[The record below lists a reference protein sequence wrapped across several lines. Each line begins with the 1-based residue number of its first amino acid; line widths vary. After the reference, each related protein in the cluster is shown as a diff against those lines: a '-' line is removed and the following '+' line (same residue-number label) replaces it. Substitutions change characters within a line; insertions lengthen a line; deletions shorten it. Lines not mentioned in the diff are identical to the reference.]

1 MQPFLKTY
9 GPLAFVGCN
18 DTMATDVSYICLP
31 RTLQAVPLYSRS
43 VLLMFLPQPG
53 SGLRATA
60 VRWTVLLTVSG
71 VISVGLELLH
81 LPAALLLGPMLAAI
95 LLGVRGHAVAV
106 PRWGFMLA
114 QGVVGTLMARAMP
127 PTVLGEILK
136 GWPVILV
143 GVASVVLTANVIG
156 YMLAR
161 FRVLP
166 GTTAV
171 WGASPGAATAMVIM
185 AEAYGG
191 DTRLVAVMQYL
202 RVLIV
207 ATSASLA
214 ARFYLNVTITGSAAV
229 DWFPPVHWV
238 NLAGTLAVI
247 GVGLAVSRIF
257 RLTTGAMILPMI
269 FGIGLQGAGILTVE
283 LPPALLAASY
293 AVCGWAIGGRFTR
306 EILVYAARAL
316 PTILLAI
323 VVLIGIC
330 AIYATVL
337 AAATGVDFLTA
348 YLATSPGGADSV
360 AIIAASSN
368 VDMSFVMAMQTMRFF
383 MVLFTGPATA
393 RFIADR
399 VSC

>member
-1 MQPFLKTY
+1 
-9 GPLAFVGCN
+9 
-18 DTMATDVSYICLP
+18 
-31 RTLQAVPLYSRS
+31 
-43 VLLMFLPQPG
+43 MFLSQLG
-53 SGLRATA
+53 SGFRANPF
-60 VRWTVLLTVSG
+60 RWAILLSASAAISIVLE
-71 VISVGLELLH
+71 ILH

-95 LLGVRGHAVAV
+95 LLGINGRAVAV
-106 PRWGFMLA
+106 PRPIFMMA

-127 PTVLGEILK
+127 PTVLGEILQA
-136 GWPVILV
+136 WPVILV

-156 YMLAR
+156 YGLAR

-171 WGASPGAATAMVIM
+171 WGSSPGAATAMVIM

-207 ATSASLA
+207 ATMASLA
-214 ARFYLNVTITGSAAV
+214 ARFYLNATLSGGTAAA
-229 DWFPPVHWV
+229 WFPAVHGMS
-238 NLAGTLAVI
+238 LAGTLAVI
-247 GVGLAVSRIF
+247 AVGLTLSRIL
-257 RLTTGAMILPMI
+257 RLTTGAMILPMLI
-269 FGIGLQGAGILTVE
+269 AIGLQGAGLLTVE
-283 LPPALLAASY
+283 LPPVLLAVSY
-293 AVCGWAIGGRFTR
+293 AVCGWAIGGRFNR
-306 EILVYAARAL
+306 EILAYAARAL
-316 PTILLAI
+316 PTIFLAI
-323 VVLIGIC
+323 VVLVGIC
-330 AIYATVL
+330 AIYAGVL
-337 AAATGVDFLTA
+337 ASVTGVDFLTA

-399 VSC
+399 VRC

>member
-1 MQPFLKTY
+1 MSFP
-9 GPLAFVGCN
+9 P
-18 DTMATDVSYICLP
+18 
-31 RTLQAVPLYSRS
+31 
-43 VLLMFLPQPG
+43 PG
-53 SGLRATA
+53 SGFRAIALRWAILLSVSSATSIA
-60 VRWTVLLTVSG
+60 F
-71 VISVGLELLH
+71 ELFH

-95 LLGVRGHAVAV
+95 FLGVNDRAVTV
-106 PRWGFMLA
+106 PQPAFMLA

-127 PTVLGEILK
+127 PTVLTEILAA
-136 GWPVILV
+136 WPVILI

-156 YMLAR
+156 YALAR

-202 RVLIV
+202 RVLVV
-207 ATSASLA
+207 ATTASLA
-214 ARFYLNVTITGSAAV
+214 ARFYLDASLTGGTAV
-229 DWFPPVHWV
+229 AWFPPVHGASFV
-238 NLAGTLAVI
+238 GTLAVI
-247 GVGLAVSRIF
+247 GLGLFLSRLF
-257 RLTTGAMILPMI
+257 RLTTGAMILPML
-269 FGIGLQGAGILTVE
+269 FAIGLQGAGVLTVE
-283 LPPALLAASY
+283 LPPVLLAAAY
-293 AVCGWAIGGRFTR
+293 AVCGWAIGSRFNR
-306 EILVYAARAL
+306 EIIVYAARAL

-330 AIYATVL
+330 AIYAGVL
-337 AAATGVDFLTA
+337 ASVTGVDFLTA

-399 VSC
+399 VRN

>member
-1 MQPFLKTY
+1 
-9 GPLAFVGCN
+9 
-18 DTMATDVSYICLP
+18 
-31 RTLQAVPLYSRS
+31 
-43 VLLMFLPQPG
+43 MFLPLPG
-53 SGLRATA
+53 SGFRANI
-60 VRWTVLLTVSG
+60 VRWAILLSVSAA
-71 VISVGLELLH
+71 ISVAFELLH

-95 LLGVRGHAVAV
+95 LLGINGQAVAM
-106 PRWGFMLA
+106 PRPIFMMA

-127 PTVLGEILK
+127 PTVLGEILAA
-136 GWPVILV
+136 WPVILI

-156 YMLAR
+156 YALAR
-161 FRVLP
+161 FGILP

-207 ATSASLA
+207 ATMASLA
-214 ARFYLNVTITGSAAV
+214 ARFYLNTTLTGGTAAA
-229 DWFPPVHWV
+229 WFPPVHWM
-238 NLAGTLAVI
+238 NFLATLAVI
-247 GVGLAVSRIF
+247 GAGLVLSRVF
-257 RLTTGAMILPMI
+257 RLTTGAMILPML
-269 FGIGLQGAGILTVE
+269 FAIGLQGAGVLAVE
-283 LPPALLAASY
+283 LPPVLLAVSY
-293 AVCGWAIGGRFTR
+293 AICGWAIGSRFNR
-306 EILVYAARAL
+306 EILAYAARAL

-323 VVLIGIC
+323 VVLVAIC
-330 AIYATVL
+330 AIYASVL
-337 AAATGVDFLTA
+337 ASVTGVDFLTA

-399 VSC
+399 VRY

>member
-1 MQPFLKTY
+1 
-9 GPLAFVGCN
+9 
-18 DTMATDVSYICLP
+18 
-31 RTLQAVPLYSRS
+31 
-43 VLLMFLPQPG
+43 MFFPTPG
-53 SGLRATA
+53 SGFRASALRWA
-60 VRWTVLLTVSG
+60 VLLSASAA
-71 VISVGLELLH
+71 ISVVFEVFH

-95 LLGVRGHAVAV
+95 LLGVNGRAVAM
-106 PRWGFMLA
+106 PKPAFMMA

-127 PTVLGEILK
+127 PTVLGEILAA
-136 GWPVILV
+136 WPVILI

-156 YMLAR
+156 YALAR

-214 ARFYLNVTITGSAAV
+214 ARFYLDMTISGGTAAA
-229 DWFPPVHWV
+229 WFPPVHWA

-247 GVGLAVSRIF
+247 GIGLAVSRIF
-257 RLTTGAMILPMI
+257 RLTTGAMILPML
-269 FGIGLQGAGILTVE
+269 FAIGLQGAGVLTVE
-283 LPPALLAASY
+283 LPPVLLAVSY
-293 AVCGWAIGGRFTR
+293 AVCGWAIGSRFNR
-306 EILVYAARAL
+306 EIIAYAARAL

-323 VVLIGIC
+323 VVLVAIC
-330 AIYATVL
+330 AIYACVL
-337 AAATGVDFLTA
+337 ASVTGVDFLTA

-393 RFIADR
+393 RFIANR
-399 VSC
+399 VRC

>member
-1 MQPFLKTY
+1 ML
-9 GPLAFVGCN
+9 
-18 DTMATDVSYICLP
+18 LP
-31 RTLQAVPLYSRS
+31 P
-43 VLLMFLPQPG
+43 PG
-53 SGLRATA
+53 SGFRARGLRWA
-60 VRWTVLLTVSG
+60 VLLSASAA
-71 VISVGLELLH
+71 ISVALELCH

-95 LLGVRGHAVAV
+95 FLGVNGRAVTV
-106 PRWGFMLA
+106 PRPAFMMA

-127 PTVLGEILK
+127 PTVLGEVLAA
-136 GWPVILV
+136 WPVILI

-156 YMLAR
+156 YGLAR

-202 RVLIV
+202 RVLVV
-207 ATSASLA
+207 ATTASLA
-214 ARFYLNVTITGSAAV
+214 ARFYLDATLTGGTAAA
-229 DWFPPVHWV
+229 WFPPVHWA
-238 NLAGTLAVI
+238 NFAGTLAVI
-247 GVGLAVSRIF
+247 AAGLVVARVF
-257 RLTTGAMILPMI
+257 RLTTGAMILPML
-269 FGIGLQGAGILTVE
+269 FAIGLQGAGVLTVE
-283 LPPALLAASY
+283 LPPVLLAVSY

-306 EILVYAARAL
+306 EILAYAARAL

-323 VVLIGIC
+323 VVLIAIC
-330 AIYATVL
+330 AVYAGVL
-337 AAATGVDFLTA
+337 ASVTGVDFLTA

>member
-1 MQPFLKTY
+1 ML
-9 GPLAFVGCN
+9 
-18 DTMATDVSYICLP
+18 LP
-31 RTLQAVPLYSRS
+31 P
-43 VLLMFLPQPG
+43 PG
-53 SGLRATA
+53 SGFRASA
-60 VRWTVLLTVSG
+60 PRWAVLLLVSAA
-71 VISVGLELLH
+71 ISAGFELLH

-95 LLGVRGHAVAV
+95 FLGVNGKAVAV
-106 PRWGFMLA
+106 PRPAFMAA

-136 GWPVILV
+136 AWPVILI

-156 YMLAR
+156 YALAR

-214 ARFYLNVTITGSAAV
+214 ARFYLDATLTSGTAV
-229 DWFPPVHWV
+229 AWFPPVHWA
-238 NLAGTLAVI
+238 NFAGTLAVI
-247 GVGLAVSRIF
+247 GLGLALSRIF
-257 RLTTGAMILPMI
+257 RLTTGAMILPML
-269 FGIGLQGAGILTVE
+269 FSIGLQGAGVLTVE
-283 LPPALLAASY
+283 LPPVLLAVSY

-306 EILVYAARAL
+306 EILAYAARAL

-323 VVLIGIC
+323 VVLVGIC

-337 AAATGVDFLTA
+337 ASVTGVDFLTA

-383 MVLFTGPATA
+383 MVLLTGPATA

-399 VSC
+399 VRC

>member
-1 MQPFLKTY
+1 
-9 GPLAFVGCN
+9 
-18 DTMATDVSYICLP
+18 
-31 RTLQAVPLYSRS
+31 
-43 VLLMFLPQPG
+43 MFLPLPG
-53 SGLRATA
+53 SGLPAQA
-60 VRWTVLLTVSG
+60 LRWAALLSVSAA
-71 VISVGLELLH
+71 ISIVFELLH
-81 LPAALLLGPMLAAI
+81 LPAALLLGPMVAAI
-95 LLGVRGHAVAV
+95 VLGVNGRAVTM
-106 PRWGFMLA
+106 PRPAFMVA
-114 QGVVGTLMARAMP
+114 QGVVGTMMARAMP
-127 PTVLGEILK
+127 PAVLGEILAA
-136 GWPVILV
+136 WPVILL

-156 YMLAR
+156 YALAR

-207 ATSASLA
+207 ASMASLA
-214 ARFYLNVTITGSAAV
+214 ARFYLGATLTGGTAAA
-229 DWFPPVHWV
+229 WLPPVHWA
-238 NLAGTLAVI
+238 NFAGTLAVI
-247 GVGLAVSRIF
+247 VVGLLLSRLF
-257 RLTTGAMILPMI
+257 RLSTGAMILPML
-269 FGIGLQGAGILTVE
+269 FAIGLQGAGVLTVE
-283 LPPALLAASY
+283 LPPVLLAVSY
-293 AVCGWAIGGRFTR
+293 AVCGWAIGSRFNR
-306 EILVYAARAL
+306 EIIAYAARAL

-323 VVLIGIC
+323 VVLVAIC
-330 AIYATVL
+330 AVYAGIL
-337 AAATGVDFLTA
+337 ASVTGVDFLTA

-399 VSC
+399 VSG

>member
-1 MQPFLKTY
+1 ML
-9 GPLAFVGCN
+9 
-18 DTMATDVSYICLP
+18 LP
-31 RTLQAVPLYSRS
+31 P
-43 VLLMFLPQPG
+43 PG
-53 SGLRATA
+53 SGFRALVLRWA
-60 VRWTVLLTVSG
+60 VLLFVSAA
-71 VISVGLELLH
+71 ISAGLELLH

-95 LLGVRGHAVAV
+95 FLGVNGRAVTV
-106 PRWGFMLA
+106 PRPAFMMA

-127 PTVLGEILK
+127 PTVLGEILAA
-136 GWPVILV
+136 WPVILV

-156 YMLAR
+156 YALAR

-207 ATSASLA
+207 ATTASLA
-214 ARFYLNVTITGSAAV
+214 ARFYLDATLTGGTAAA
-229 DWFPPVHWV
+229 WFPPVHGA
-238 NLAGTLAVI
+238 NFAATLAVI
-247 GVGLAVSRIF
+247 AAGLIVSRVF
-257 RLTTGAMILPMI
+257 RLTTGAMILPMV
-269 FGIGLQGAGILTVE
+269 FAIGLQGAGVLSVE
-283 LPPALLAASY
+283 LPPVLLAVSY

-306 EILVYAARAL
+306 DILVYAARAL

-323 VVLIGIC
+323 VVLIAIC
-330 AIYATVL
+330 AVYATVL
-337 AAATGVDFLTA
+337 ASVTGVDFLTA

-399 VSC
+399 VRC